1 MNILSY
7 LSWDGHENQ
16 CGRQKPKKE
25 AASAYDRFNFV
36 VVVARVPEP
45 SGFR

>member
-7 LSWDGHENQ
+7 LSSDGHENQ
-16 CGRQKPKKE
+16 CGRQNQRKE
-25 AASAYDRFNFV
+25 AAYAYDRFYFV
-36 VVVARVPEP
+36 VVVARGPEP